1 MASLARA
8 LVWFG
13 LLLVVVSA
21 FLPTF
26 HFTAYPAVVTAPIAV
41 PASASTVRIHV
52 SGGREVPAQEFGQAV
67 ASAVRGP
74 ERALPFWRVRR
85 WYPWYLAL
93 LWIPAL
99 LLVRGRPASDRRR
112 RLVGAILWALTLG
125 LLVFEAAYLHAEYN
139 PFLPGVLGK
148 VEGVGAW
155 LFVATILLARRRAD
169 RRLGAVEAVVASQA
183 LLGFVHA
190 LTLPA
195 TMARTWMGQHSWSAV
210 SEAVLINFPLSFWLG
225 TLGLLLV
232 AVPTYVRRTA

>member
-1 MASLARA
+1 MRPLAHA
-8 LVWFG
+8 IVWFG
-13 LLLVVVSA
+13 LLLVVVSG

-26 HFTAYPAVVTAPIAV
+26 HFTAYPAAVTVPVAA

-52 SGGREVPAQEFGQAV
+52 SGGREVPAQELGQAV

-74 ERALPFWRVRR
+74 ERVLPFWIARR

-99 LLVRGRPASDRRR
+99 LLVRGRPAAGRRR
-112 RLVGAILWALTLG
+112 RLVGAILWAVTLG

-139 PFLPGVLGK
+139 PFLPGTLGK
-148 VEGVGAW
+148 VEGLGAW

-169 RRLGAVEAVVASQA
+169 RHLGAVEAVVAAQA

-195 TMARTWMGQHSWSAV
+195 TMARTWLGQHTWTAV
-210 SEAVLINFPLSFWLG
+210 TEAVMINFPLSFWLG
-225 TLGLLLV
+225 TAGLLLI
-232 AVPTYVRRTA
+232 ALPTYVRRSG